1 MERIGRYEVIRE
13 VGRGGMAIVYQARD
27 TTLDR
32 IVAIKLIRSDIFGS
46 AAFGQIR
53 ERFVREAR
61 ALAKLNHPNIV
72 KVLDYGEHQGAP
84 YLVMEYLKGATL
96 KEVKKPILVETAVRL
111 LRPIAEAL
119 DYIHQQGILHRDVK
133 PSNIML
139 VDGKMPMLTD
149 FGIAKWI
156 EDETDGRSLTG
167 TGVGIG
173 TPEYMAPEQGLG
185 KQVDG
190 RADMYSLTIAFY
202 ELITGQ
208 KPFRGDTAL
217 AILMKQATEPIPD
230 PRAVVPELSESVKR
244 FLDRALAKDPEN
256 RYPTFTDYLRDL
268 DGLGL
273 QSIANRARG
282 TLTGIQTTP
291 ASTSKTDSSVRIGAT
306 DLRKL
311 RGKETRKRKK
321 RPFLQGV
328 FIFGVVALGITGYL
342 VSKKIENDHLV
353 TMAAAETIA
362 MLETNSALETLTEA
376 ENLTTTA
383 FAYAI
388 ATENANLTATAEEI
402 ANIAKTAEA
411 RAMTETAI
419 ENEKLSEQR
428 NQTAT
433 ANANYIAT
441 ADASLAEMANTVAAA
456 ETVSAQLTF
465 TANAIAT
472 QLAIPTNTPIPP
484 TKTPTPTRTPRP
496 TKTRIPTKT
505 ATPTRTPKPSAT
517 ASVDAGKVD
526 FEINSLMTL
535 QNRYKNYD
543 EVRRTLDILLKEAV
557 KIDVEGSGS
566 IKHYEDDYVESYSE
580 ESLDDIKDFILEVT
594 FKNPYSS
601 SHNPFDYGVVFRD
614 SGLGNSQYRLWVD
627 SDSYWQLSNH
637 NGGTKGSLIDA
648 GFVANLKTGA
658 YMKNSILL
666 IVRDRIGLFYV
677 NNRFVAKL
685 DLSDRLNQGSIEIA
699 TGFLN
704 GHEKAGYST
713 DFEKFAVYKLENL
726 SVDSELCQPVSANVV
741 SFYGNY
747 IGNIPNYTN
756 LSGIYGAMVAIEIPH
771 TAMVLNTDWEIST
784 TCDYSL
790 AGQQQKDKG
799 GVRFSCTP
807 VAGRLHCGPMLLNG
821 YVGCGEIKLYPKG
834 GECMVSEFGIP
845 DYMFDQTWK
854 TLGGTL

>member
-32 IVAIKLIRSDIFGS
+32 IVAVKLIRSDIFGS

-53 ERFVREAR
+53 ERFDREAR

-72 KVLDYGEHQGAP
+72 KVLDYGEHQDAP

-96 KEVKKPILVETAVRL
+96 KEVKKPIRVETAVRL
-111 LRPIAEAL
+111 LRPVAEAL

-139 VDGKMPMLTD
+139 VDGKTPMLTD

-244 FLDRALAKDPEN
+244 FLDRALAKDPED

-311 RGKETRKRKK
+311 RGEQDEAKEKSESESAAFSDLNKLQIPIRPVAKGRKSGKIPK
-321 RPFLQGV
+321 LMV
-328 FIFGVVALGITGYL
+328 FFFIAAVAYLIIMLIDGLMDYSKSGAIAKITKTGDI
-342 VSKKIENDHLV
+342 K
-353 TMAAAETIA
+353 
-362 MLETNSALETLTEA
+362 TEA
-376 ENLTTTA
+376 VADISTTP
-383 FAYAI
+383 
-388 ATENANLTATAEEI
+388 L
-402 ANIAKTAEA
+402 
-411 RAMTETAI
+411 
-419 ENEKLSEQR
+419 
-428 NQTAT
+428 
-433 ANANYIAT
+433 
-441 ADASLAEMANTVAAA
+441 
-456 ETVSAQLTF
+456 
-465 TANAIAT
+465 
-472 QLAIPTNTPIPP
+472 P
-484 TKTPTPTRTPRP
+484 TKT
-496 TKTRIPTKT
+496 K
-505 ATPTRTPKPSAT
+505 TPKPSAT

-526 FEINSLMTL
+526 LEINSLMAD

-543 EVRRTLDILLKEAV
+543 EVRRTLDILLKEAI

-566 IKHYEDDYVESYSE
+566 IKHYEDDYVEVFSE
-580 ESLDDIKDFILEVT
+580 DSLHDLKDFILEVT
-594 FKNPYSS
+594 FNNPYSS
-601 SHNPFDYGVVFRD
+601 SVHPFDFGLLFRHN
-614 SGLGNSQYRLWVD
+614 GGNDQYRLWVD
-627 SDSYWQLSNH
+627 SDSYWRLSNH
-637 NGGTKGSLIDA
+637 NGGTEELIIDD
-648 GFVANLKTGA
+648 GFVENLKTGS

-666 IVRDRIGLFYV
+666 IVRDRVGLFYV

-685 DLSDRLNQGSIEIA
+685 DLSDRLNRGSIEIA

-713 DFEKFAVYKLENL
+713 GFEEFSVYKLENRG
-726 SVDSELCQPVSANVV
+726 SASEFCDPFPVGVT
-741 SFYGNY
+741 SFYGNKVKY
-747 IGNIPNYTN
+747 VLGANQE
-756 LSGIYGAMVAIEIPH
+756 GIYGAMVVIELPEK
-771 TAMVLNTDWEIST
+771 TMSMATGWEIELS
-784 TCDYSL
+784 DYSS
-790 AGQQQKDKG
+790 GSRQNNSDQ
-799 GVRFSCTP
+799 VRHACTLIN
-807 VAGRLHCGPMLLNG
+807 GKFHCGPMVLIRDSRHQK
-821 YVGCGEIKLYPKG
+821 IKLFPQ
-834 GECMVSEFGIP
+834 GESCAVGSFTIP
-845 DYMFDQTWK
+845 EHMFIETWK
-854 TLGGTL
+854 YLRGGW

>member
-53 ERFVREAR
+53 ERFDREAR

-72 KVLDYGEHQGAP
+72 KVLDYGEHQDAP

-96 KEVKKPILVETAVRL
+96 KEVKKPIRVETAVRL

-139 VDGKMPMLTD
+139 VDGKTPMLTD

-244 FLDRALAKDPEN
+244 FLDRALAKDPED

-311 RGKETRKRKK
+311 RGEQDEAKEESESESAAFPDLNKLQIPIRPVAKGRKSGEIPKLMVF
-321 RPFLQGV
+321 FLL
-328 FIFGVVALGITGYL
+328 VAVAYL
-342 VSKKIENDHLV
+342 VIILINGLMDYSKSGAIAKITKTGD
-353 TMAAAETIA
+353 IK
-362 MLETNSALETLTEA
+362 TEA
-376 ENLTTTA
+376 VADISTTP
-383 FAYAI
+383 
-388 ATENANLTATAEEI
+388 L
-402 ANIAKTAEA
+402 
-411 RAMTETAI
+411 
-419 ENEKLSEQR
+419 
-428 NQTAT
+428 
-433 ANANYIAT
+433 
-441 ADASLAEMANTVAAA
+441 
-456 ETVSAQLTF
+456 
-465 TANAIAT
+465 
-472 QLAIPTNTPIPP
+472 P
-484 TKTPTPTRTPRP
+484 TKT
-496 TKTRIPTKT
+496 K
-505 ATPTRTPKPSAT
+505 TPKPSAT

-526 FEINSLMTL
+526 LEISSLMAD

-543 EVRRTLDILLKEAV
+543 EVRRTLDILLKEAI
-557 KIDVEGSGS
+557 KIDVESSGS
-566 IKHYEDDYVESYSE
+566 LKHYEDDYVEVFSE
-580 ESLDDIKDFILEVT
+580 DSLHDLKDFILEVT
-594 FKNPYSS
+594 FNNPYSS
-601 SHNPFDYGVVFRD
+601 SVHPFDFGLLFRHN
-614 SGLGNSQYRLWVD
+614 GGNDQYRLWVD
-627 SDSYWQLSNH
+627 SNDYWELSDNH
-637 NGGTKGSLIDA
+637 GDGERTMINYGYVSKLNVGE
-648 GFVANLKTGA
+648 NQ
-658 YMKNSILL
+658 KNTILL
-666 IVRDRIGLFYV
+666 IVRNKIGLFYL
-677 NNRFVAKL
+677 NNRFIDKL
-685 DLSDRLNQGSIEIA
+685 DLSDRLELGSVKLAIGIK
-699 TGFLN
+699 N
-704 GHEKAGYST
+704 GDEKAGYST

-747 IGNIPNYTN
+747 IGNIPNYT
-756 LSGIYGAMVAIEIPH
+756 SGIYGAMVAIEIPH
-771 TAMVLNTDWEIST
+771 TAMALNTDWEIST
-784 TCDYSL
+784 ACDYSL

-799 GVRFSCTP
+799 GVRFPCMP
-807 VAGRLHCGPMLLNG
+807 VAGRLHCGPMLLSR
-821 YVGCGEIKLYPKG
+821 YGCGKIKLHPKG

-845 DYMFDQTWK
+845 DYMFNQTWK
-854 TLGGTL
+854 TLGGGTL

>member
-32 IVAIKLIRSDIFGS
+32 VVAVKLIRSDIFGS

-53 ERFVREAR
+53 ERFEREAR

-96 KEVKKPILVETAVRL
+96 KEVKKPIRVETAVRL

-119 DYIHQQGILHRDVK
+119 DYIHKQGILHRDVK

-139 VDGKMPMLTD
+139 VDGKTPMLTD

-208 KPFRGDTAL
+208 KPFHGDTAL

-244 FLDRALAKDPEN
+244 FLDRALAKDPED

-543 EVRRTLDILLKEAV
+543 EVRRTLDILLKEAI
-557 KIDVEGSGS
+557 KIDVESSGS
-566 IKHYEDDYVESYSE
+566 LKHYEDDYVEVFSE
-580 ESLDDIKDFILEVT
+580 DSLHDLKDFILEVT
-594 FKNPYSS
+594 FNNPYSS
-601 SHNPFDYGVVFRD
+601 SVHPFDFGLLFRHN
-614 SGLGNSQYRLWVD
+614 GGNDQYRLLVD
-627 SDSYWQLSNH
+627 SDSYWRLSNH
-637 NGGTKGSLIDA
+637 NGGTEELIIDD

-658 YMKNSILL
+658 YMKNSILI

-713 DFEKFAVYKLENL
+713 GFEKLSVYKLENR
-726 SVDSELCQPVSANVV
+726 SSASEFCNPLTVGVT
-741 SFYGNY
+741 SFYGNKVKY
-747 IGNIPNYTN
+747 VLGANQE
-756 LSGIYGAMVAIEIPH
+756 GIYGAMVVIELPKE
-771 TAMVLNTDWEIST
+771 AMSMATGWEIELS
-784 TCDYSL
+784 DYSSDSSWSSND
-790 AGQQQKDKG
+790 Q
-799 GVRFSCTP
+799 VRHPCTLID
-807 VAGRLHCGPMLLNG
+807 GKFHCGPMVLIRG
-821 YVGCGEIKLYPKG
+821 SRYQKIKLFPQ
-834 GECMVSEFGIP
+834 GESCAVGSFTIP
-845 DYMFDQTWK
+845 EHMFIETWK
-854 TLGGTL
+854 YLRGGW